1 MDSHT
6 SPAHDSS
13 DEREQML
20 EGATIEALDALAAA
34 PADARA
40 LGSAVLLSG
49 TPKPPRA
56 IPGNPPRSGQ
66 KNRDQARSGPERTEK
81 R

>member
-1 MDSHT
+1 MESTT
-6 SPAHDSS
+6 SKPQDSS
-13 DEREQML
+13 DEREQL

-49 TPKPPRA
+49 APRPQIGRA
-56 IPGNPPRSGQ
+56 SCR
-66 KNRDQARSGPERTEK
+66 ERV
-81 R
+81 

>member
-1 MDSHT
+1 MDSTT
-6 SPAHDSS
+6 SHRHDSS
-13 DEREQML
+13 DEHEQL
-20 EGATIEALDALAAA
+20 EPAALLDALAAA

-49 TPKPPRA
+49 TPRPPRA
-56 IPGNPPRSGQ
+56 IPGNPPRSAQ
-66 KNRDQARSGPERTEK
+66 KNRDQARSDPERTEK

>member
-1 MDSHT
+1 MDSTT
-6 SPAHDSS
+6 SNHHDSS
-13 DEREQML
+13 DEHEQL
-20 EGATIEALDALAAA
+20 ELAALLDALAAA

-56 IPGNPPRSGQ
+56 IPGNPPRSAR
-66 KNRDQARSGPERTEK
+66 KKRDKARSGPERTEK

>member
-1 MDSHT
+1 MDSTT
-6 SPAHDSS
+6 SHRHDSS
-13 DEREQML
+13 DEHEQV
-20 EGATIEALDALAAA
+20 EAATIEALDALAAA

-49 TPKPPRA
+49 TPRPPRA
-56 IPGNPPRSGQ
+56 IPGNPPRSAQ
-66 KNRDQARSGPERTEK
+66 KNRDQARSDPERTEK

>member
-1 MDSHT
+1 MDSTT
-6 SPAHDSS
+6 SQHHDSS
-13 DEREQML
+13 DEREQL

-49 TPKPPRA
+49 TPRPPRA
-56 IPGNPPRSGQ
+56 IPGNPPRSAQ
-66 KNRDQARSGPERTEK
+66 KNRDRARSDPERTEK

>member
-1 MDSHT
+1 MGSTT
-6 SPAHDSS
+6 SQPHDSS
-13 DEREQML
+13 DEREQL

-49 TPKPPRA
+49 TPRPPRA
-56 IPGNPPRSGQ
+56 IPGNPPRSAQ
-66 KNRDQARSGPERTEK
+66 KNRDQARSDPERTEK